1 MVIIGQENKIS
12 RLDIE
17 DYNGSNEES
26 LLVCGSPQR
35 GSKGYLF
42 NFQRKQS
49 NHGYTSGETL
59 FFNGDCNNNL
69 IISTYESNFFKNVR
83 NAFVLAN
90 EEGVEI
96 SQISNIWDAISKGNR
111 ILSGK
116 INYFIPKRV
125 LSRENL
131 PSIDIEQLNEEL
143 KIKYGLVV
151 GDINP
156 LLEGR
161 SKNGIYILTQGKSKF
176 VLKYRGN
183 NEERAESI
191 SQVLGSIEDY
201 FPRVFPRIDK
211 TESYTIKIGENYFG
225 LEEFI
230 EEKEKPDLNVDY
242 FSLLGDH
249 TGRLHNSFSFF
260 LSENPILAERLQRKD
275 SFNEASIISVY
286 LDLMNNNPSKN
297 GFLIDSLDEI
307 LMKGFVEFL
316 PKLPNALI
324 HRDLN
329 WSNIFWDTNKPKI
342 VDSESI
348 GIYRRLEEFIAPLL
362 LGENMARP
370 NYAKGSLER
379 MIENYNDS
387 INEPFIKEEE
397 NILRPLLKYSLL
409 KYYVVRSIRRKI
421 EDSEYLDILHKNLN
435 EIRGRND

>member
-1 MVIIGQENKIS
+1 MVTIEQENQGL
-12 RLDIE
+12 RLDIQNY
-17 DYNGSNEES
+17 DGSNGES
-26 LLVCGSPQR
+26 ISVGNSSQR
-35 GSKGYLF
+35 DPRNYLF

-59 FFNGDCNNNL
+59 FFNGDCGNNL
-69 IISTYESNFFKNVR
+69 IISTYESNLFKNVR

-90 EEGVEI
+90 EDRVEI
-96 SQISNIWDAISKGNR
+96 SPIANIWDAISRGNR

-116 INYFIPKRV
+116 INYFIPQRV

-131 PSIDIEQLNEEL
+131 PSVDIEQLKEEL
-143 KIKYGLVV
+143 KIKYGFVTMN
-151 GDINP
+151 INP

-161 SKNGIYILTQGKSKF
+161 SKNGTYILTQGKSKF

-211 TESYTIKIGENYFG
+211 TKSYTIKIGENYFG

-230 EEKEKPDLNVDY
+230 EAKEKPDLNVDY

-260 LSENPILAERLQRKD
+260 LSENPSLTERLQRRD

-286 LDLMNNNPSKN
+286 LDLMNNNPNKN
-297 GFLIDSLDEI
+297 RFLVDFLDEI
-307 LMKGFVEFL
+307 LRKGFVEFL
-316 PKLPNALI
+316 PKLPKALI

-348 GIYRRLEEFIAPLL
+348 GIYRRLEELIAPLL

-379 MIENYNDS
+379 MMENYNDS
-387 INEPFIKEEE
+387 ISEPLIQEEE

-421 EDSEYLDILHKNLN
+421 EDSDYLEILHKNLN
-435 EIRGRND
+435 EIGGRDD